1 MSDNSIH
8 QESLVS
14 SAASAI
20 RRILLSGKLE
30 MGSKVAEE
38 SLAAQLGI
46 SRPPLR
52 EALRLIHGEGLLE
65 HTPRRGYNVPVVT
78 QKSIREILDLREALE
93 LHALSVISH
102 PDATLNLANLETVLS
117 RMKEHANV
125 GDSLEVISSI
135 TDFHTEV
142 INLAG
147 NSRLSTYYRQL
158 LLQLQLWLAT
168 SASREDSSS
177 NVQEMYEQHVE
188 LHMLIVEQRWD
199 EAKSAFV
206 AHGTLES
213 LQGSAIRINVSL

>member
-65 HTPRRGYNVPVVT
+65 HTPRRGYNVPMVT

-102 PDATLNLANLETVLS
+102 PDARLNLTGVEAVLS
-117 RMKEHANV
+117 RMEEHAKLGNA
-125 GDSLEVISSI
+125 LEVISAI
-135 TDFHTEV
+135 TNFHTEV

-188 LHMLIVEQRWD
+188 LHTLIVEQRWD

-213 LQGSAIRINVSL
+213 LQDSAIRVNAGL